1 MEIEVVG
8 VWNGEL
14 GWHVF
19 MKGFRVPCVHEHM
32 FLLCI
37 SDSKWNG
44 MQVRR
49 LSSWR
54 VAIINGP
61 TPCRGGQRSV
71 DDIVIIVRIL
81 RWCSPFTDVLSVCTD
96 IEFNV
101 CGICVRLSTFSES
114 LLGQN
119 K

>member
-1 MEIEVVG
+1 VKR
-8 VWNGEL
+8 
-14 GWHVF
+14 H
-19 MKGFRVPCVHEHM
+19 
-32 FLLCI
+32 
-37 SDSKWNG
+37 
-44 MQVRR
+44 Q
-49 LSSWR
+49 
-54 VAIINGP
+54 GP
-61 TPCRGGQRSV
+61 SP
-71 DDIVIIVRIL
+71 VRIL